1 MSKTKVTGRVKLLKA
16 LLYNSHMIYI
26 RMIGKDYIEYLLEY
40 KGEIYSGYN
49 IMLLNEGRSKLSK
62 KDISLFSDMTM
73 AMAQTT
79 LDALLGIK
87 MDSNTEKM
95 AKVFEEGRKKLEGKK
110 NATSI

>member
-1 MSKTKVTGRVKLLKA
+1 MSKTKIIGRVKLLKA

-49 IMLLNEGRSKLSK
+49 IMLLNKGGRSKLSK
-62 KDISLFSDMTM
+62 KDISLFSDLTM

-79 LDALLGIK
+79 LDALLGVR
-87 MDSNTEKM
+87 MDTNTEKI
-95 AKVFEEGRKKLEGKK
+95 AKVVEEGSKKLKGKK
-110 NATSI
+110 NA

>member
-49 IMLLNEGRSKLSK
+49 IMLTNEDKNKLSK

-87 MDSNTEKM
+87 MNTKTEKIV
-95 AKVFEEGRKKLEGKK
+95 KVVGEVLDKGNK
-110 NATSI
+110 NA